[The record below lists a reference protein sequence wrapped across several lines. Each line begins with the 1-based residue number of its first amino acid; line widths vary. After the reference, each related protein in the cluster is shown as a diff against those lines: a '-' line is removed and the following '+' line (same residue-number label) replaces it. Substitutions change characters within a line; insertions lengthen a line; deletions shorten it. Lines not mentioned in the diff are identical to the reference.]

1 MSSSHPKPLQTAKDL
16 TSGDALLKFCLCE
29 AARCGRTLAS
39 LGMTSMAIE
48 RREATNTKMAKRK
61 RTTTRLIVAASET
74 DPDMLYATKFWA
86 PDPFIFLER
95 NGRRTLVLSDL
106 EIDRG
111 RKQAD
116 ADEFVMFSELE
127 REVQG
132 KSRKTPPYEKVL
144 AHFLRKRGVKS
155 AIVPAGFPLGYAE
168 GLAANKIRI
177 RATDGLFWPER
188 EAKSATEI
196 ELMGRAL
203 RITEAGLRRSIEIL
217 KASKPGARKRLRWSG
232 KSLTSE
238 ILRAEIDSTIL
249 RAGGVPTGTIV
260 AGGDQACDPHERGSG
275 PLYANSL
282 IILDVF
288 PRDAKTGYFGDMT
301 RTVLRGRASE
311 AQRKLW
317 DTVKTGQ
324 ALALKKIK
332 AGVDGMA
339 IHKAI
344 QQFFADRGFPT
355 EIRKGRRVG
364 FFHGTGHGLGLEIH
378 EYPRLQK
385 VTLKERQVLTVE
397 PGLYYPGVGGVR
409 LEDVVVV
416 TKTGCKILSRFPK
429 RLEI

>member
-1 MSSSHPKPLQTAKDL
+1 MS
-16 TSGDALLKFCLCE
+16 
-29 AARCGRTLAS
+29 
-39 LGMTSMAIE
+39 
-48 RREATNTKMAKRK
+48 K
-61 RTTTRLIVAASET
+61 RTKKSGVTRLIVAASEH
-74 DPDMLYATKFWA
+74 DPDMLYATRFFA
-86 PDPFIFLER
+86 PDAFIFLEER
-95 NGRRTLVLSDL
+95 GKRTLVLSDL

-144 AHFLRKRGVKS
+144 AHFLRKRGVRS
-155 AIVPAGFPLGYAE
+155 AIVPAGFPLRYAE
-168 GLAANKIRI
+168 TLAANKIRV

-217 KASKPGARKRLRWSG
+217 KASKPDARKRLRWSG
-232 KSLTSE
+232 KPLTSE

-275 PLYANSL
+275 ALYANSL

-311 AQRKLW
+311 EQRKLW
-317 DTVKTGQ
+317 DTVKAGQ

-378 EYPRLQK
+378 EHPRLQK